1 MTEIQLSASPKVMA
15 WDFPTRAFKW
25 TLVALV
31 VSAWA
36 SNKFG
41 ASMPNWHKWSGY
53 AILVLVVFRL
63 LWGFIG
69 GSTARF
75 GNFLRG
81 PGEAVAYGLGLLRGK
96 TPKYLG
102 HNPVGALMVMGL
114 LALLGAQAVLGLYA
128 GDEDR
133 IVIDGPLARTVS
145 DAAVAFAARWHHKV
159 FDLLQILI
167 VLHVAAN
174 LFYVVV
180 KREPLI
186 KGMATGYK
194 PAGDYVDARQAQPGS
209 ALAALACLIVSATL
223 VFGGII
229 ALGGKI
235 TF

>member
-1 MTEIQLSASPKVMA
+1 MTDTQLTASPKVMA

-31 VSAWA
+31 ASAWA

-63 LWGFIG
+63 LWGFVG

-81 PGEAVAYGLGLLRGK
+81 PGAAFAYVLDLARGK

-114 LALLGAQAVLGLYA
+114 LTLLGVQAVLGLYA

-167 VLHVAAN
+167 ALHVAAN
-174 LFYVVV
+174 LFYAFV

-186 KGMATGYK
+186 EGMATGYK
-194 PAGDYVDARQAQPGS
+194 PTAEYADARQAKPGS
-209 ALAALACLIVSATL
+209 MLAALGCLLLSIAL
-223 VFGGII
+223 VFGGIV

>member
-1 MTEIQLSASPKVMA
+1 MSQISDGGGKVLA
-15 WDFPTRAFKW
+15 WDFPTRIFKW

-31 VSAWA
+31 ASAWA

-41 ASMPNWHKWSGY
+41 GGMPNWHKWTGY
-53 AILVLVVFRL
+53 AILVLIVFRL
-63 LWGFIG
+63 LWGFVG

-75 GNFLRG
+75 ASFVRG
-81 PGEAVAYGLGLLRGK
+81 PGAALSYGLSFLQGR

-102 HNPVGALMVMGL
+102 HNPLGGAMVIAIL
-114 LALLGAQAVLGLYA
+114 IALAAQAVLGLYA
-128 GDEDR
+128 GDDDR
-133 IVIDGPLARTVS
+133 LIIDGPLARTVS
-145 DAAVAFAARWHHKV
+145 NSAVTIAARWHHRV
-159 FDLLQILI
+159 FDLLKILI

-174 LFYVVV
+174 LYYAFV

-194 PAGDYVDARQAQPGS
+194 PAADYVDAPAARPGS
-209 ALAALACLIVSATL
+209 PMAALGCLIAAVVI
-223 VFGGII
+223 VFGGIV